1 MSSSQRSLFENTPPV
16 DAAEEAPRSRSLV
29 FKAQS
34 GRPLNKTERKF
45 NRLVARVETLRN
57 RMTTEVRR
65 LNEALV
71 YDAAHVRP
79 RTERVMGL
87 RRALVQALQPF
98 LQDRRL
104 KRGDRQAL
112 KAILAE
118 QLDQV
123 LAHDRAP
130 DDDIKHLFEQ
140 LHGVSL
146 DEFAREQIAE
156 ARSSMAEMFADLGID
171 VDVPDLRADMSEEE
185 MAAAAAQMADS
196 VREADEA
203 TADRPKRRQTKRE
216 VREEARIRDL
226 EDTRKTT
233 LGAVYK
239 RLAKR
244 LHPDLEQNPDL
255 RDRKSAL
262 MQEVTAA
269 YSAGDLLAL
278 LRLELEWVDRDG
290 TQLTD
295 DTLVAY
301 NRTLQ
306 EQVTA
311 LEYALAELP
320 YAPRYQSLTRANG
333 PFGMPQFID
342 GPEEVRRLDFVI
354 NELSAGLARMEAGAA
369 YEEVRGVID
378 DYRRA
383 NRVGR
388 RL

>member
-1 MSSSQRSLFENTPPV
+1 M
-16 DAAEEAPRSRSLV
+16 

-112 KAILAE
+112 KTILAE

-123 LAHDRAP
+123 LAQDVAP

-146 DEFAREQIAE
+146 DEFARRQIAE

-278 LRLELEWVDRDG
+278 LRLESEWVDRDG

-320 YAPRYQSLTRANG
+320 YTPRYQSLTRTNG

-354 NELSAGLARMEAGAA
+354 SELGAGLARMEAGAA